1 MIYNFNL
8 GIGWASSGVEYAQAY
23 RANVFRRIGQDAKFV
38 FMDMFPREN
47 IQHMTA
53 NIGFLDSEVIWLY
66 NFFTDC
72 RIAPVSYTLG
82 QLERTFGDRQFT
94 FSREGSKARYTL
106 VNSP

>member
-53 NIGFLDSEVIWLY
+53 NIGFLDSEVI
-66 NFFTDC
+66 
-72 RIAPVSYTLG
+72 
-82 QLERTFGDRQFT
+82 
-94 FSREGSKARYTL
+94 
-106 VNSP
+106 

>member
-66 NFFTDC
+66 KQLSDAAKSKVSNYSALEAAEIRLRELESEPTEGD
-72 RIAPVSYTLG
+72 APV
-82 QLERTFGDRQFT
+82 
-94 FSREGSKARYTL
+94 EG
-106 VNSP
+106 